1 MQLGPF
7 YKVNNLVLVIYDN
20 EESELARKIQG
31 FFYQN
36 ENEIFRRNLKL
47 IVSHTNDIS
56 LSNIPIQ
63 VNSKNGIFFI
73 SSNGV
78 VRAYSQD
85 IKILD
90 YLFPLLD
97 N

>member
-7 YKVNNLVLVIYDN
+7 YRVNNLVVVIYDN
-20 EESELARKIQG
+20 EESELARKVQD

-47 IVSHTNDIS
+47 VISHTKDIS

-85 IKILD
+85 IRILD

>member
-47 IVSHTNDIS
+47 IVSHTKDIS

>member
-7 YKVNNLVLVIYDN
+7 YRVNNLVVVIYDN

-47 IVSHTNDIS
+47 IVSHTKDIS

>member
-1 MQLGPF
+1 MPLGPF

-47 IVSHTNDIS
+47 IVSHTKDIS

>member
-47 IVSHTNDIS
+47 IVSHTKDIS

-63 VNSKNGIFFI
+63 VSSKNGIFFI

-85 IKILD
+85 IRILD

>member
-47 IVSHTNDIS
+47 IVSHTKDIS

-85 IKILD
+85 IRILD

>member
-7 YKVNNLVLVIYDN
+7 YRVNNLVVVIYDN

-47 IVSHTNDIS
+47 IVSRTKDIS

-63 VNSKNGIFFI
+63 VSSKNGIFFI

-85 IKILD
+85 IRILD

>member
-47 IVSHTNDIS
+47 IVSRTKDIS

-63 VNSKNGIFFI
+63 VSSKNGIFFI

-85 IKILD
+85 IRILD

>member
-47 IVSHTNDIS
+47 IVSHTKDIS
-56 LSNIPIQ
+56 VSNIPIQ

-85 IKILD
+85 IRILD

>member
-7 YKVNNLVLVIYDN
+7 YRVNNLVVVIYDN
-20 EESELARKIQG
+20 EESELARKVRD

-47 IVSHTNDIS
+47 VISHTKDIS

-85 IKILD
+85 IRILD

>member
-20 EESELARKIQG
+20 EESELARKTQG

-47 IVSHTNDIS
+47 IVSHTKDIS

-78 VRAYSQD
+78 VRAYSQN

>member
-7 YKVNNLVLVIYDN
+7 YRVNNLVVVIYDN
-20 EESELARKIQG
+20 EESELARKVQD

-47 IVSHTNDIS
+47 VISHTKDIS

-63 VNSKNGIFFI
+63 VNSKNGIF
-73 SSNGV
+73 
-78 VRAYSQD
+78 
-85 IKILD
+85 
-90 YLFPLLD
+90 LFLLTGL
-97 N
+97 

>member
-7 YKVNNLVLVIYDN
+7 YRVNNLVVVIYDN
-20 EESELARKIQG
+20 EESELARKVRD

-47 IVSHTNDIS
+47 VISHTKDIS

-78 VRAYSQD
+78 VRADCQD